1 MTLEIWLAY
10 VTTLL
15 IFMSTPGPSHM
26 LMLTNSMT
34 NGFRRSLATAAGD
47 LSANTLQILVVAAGL
62 VGLVR
67 SSQQFFVVIKWLGVS
82 YLVLTGFLVFRRR
95 LDSSVAEGL
104 STRSVRTLYLQGFLT
119 SAANPKAI
127 VFFAALLP
135 QFINMEL
142 PTGEQF
148 FLLGATYIIVDGC
161 FLTVYGAFS
170 AWIAGHFKHH
180 IGRHMNQI
188 SGVLFVIAA
197 ILLGLKELRGT

>member
-82 YLVLTGFLVFRRR
+82 YLVLTGILVFRRR

-104 STRSVRTLYLQGFLT
+104 STRSIRILYLQGFLT

-148 FLLGATYIIVDGC
+148 LLLGATYIIVDGC

-170 AWIAGHFKHH
+170 AWISGHFQHH

>member
-47 LSANTLQILVVAAGL
+47 LSANTLQILVVAVGL

-67 SSQQFFVVIKWLGVS
+67 SSEQFFVVIKWLGVS
-82 YLVLTGFLVFRRR
+82 YLVLTGILVFRRR

-104 STRSVRTLYLQGFLT
+104 SQRSARTLYLQGFLT

-161 FLTVYGAFS
+161 FLAIYGAFS
-170 AWIAGHFKHH
+170 VWIADHFRRH

-188 SGVLFVIAA
+188 SGALFVIAA
-197 ILLGLKELRGT
+197 LLLGLKELRAT